1 MHKWARAVGGES
13 TQSLHCEEAAHCHIP
28 SHFLLHAA
36 HNIGATVAFKTAAG
50 TPETAGGVR
59 APRCTR
65 TSHHLHN
72 AVFQHFVSSATGL
85 EAPPVVEKASAAR
98 TLIHPA
104 PPHVKSNAERGYRR
118 GDQGKDRRRH
128 ERDEKEGEKNTSSA
142 LAGERPRQKS
152 DPTPSSVVY
161 SRECSSTVTVLVSD
175 ADGSLFL
182 CTYNLNNINS
192 ILYSGSNNT
201 LTRQHRRA

>member
-1 MHKWARAVGGES
+1 LHKWARAVGGES

-118 GDQGKDRRRH
+118 GDQGKYRRRH
-128 ERDEKEGEKNTSSA
+128 QRDEKEDEKNTSSA
-142 LAGERPRQKS
+142 LAGERPRQES
-152 DPTPSSVVY
+152 DPTPPSVVY
-161 SRECSSTVTVLVSD
+161 SRECSSTVAVLVFLIDPD
-175 ADGSLFL
+175 ADEPLFVALGS
-182 CTYNLNNINS
+182 
-192 ILYSGSNNT
+192 
-201 LTRQHRRA
+201 